1 MSLLPANSARRKR
14 LALVLFLVFGVGTAV
29 ILAMK
34 ALQQNINVYYS
45 PSEVAAGKAPR
56 DRTFRLGGMVV
67 PGSVKRSADG
77 VTVQFDVTD
86 TAKKATIRYKGI
98 LPDLFR
104 EGQGIMAQGRFN
116 KKGIFVAT
124 EVLAKH
130 DEKYVPPEV
139 ERAIR
144 KAKGQQP
151 AGNK

>member
-29 ILAMK
+29 VLAMK

-45 PSEVAAGKAPR
+45 PSEVAAGKAPK

-67 PGSVKRSADG
+67 AGS
-77 VTVQFDVTD
+77 
-86 TAKKATIRYKGI
+86 
-98 LPDLFR
+98 
-104 EGQGIMAQGRFN
+104 IMAQGRFN
-116 KKGIFVAT
+116 RNGVFVAS

-139 ERAIR
+139 ERAIK